1 MKLSVRHRQMPSA
14 VSLGRAGGL
23 QRPVMACKLVQL
35 RSTAVSLDQATI
47 CEVLISDTDGLWES
61 HTVAGHSFNSDTA
74 TLWQSHVI
82 TWHSIKV
89 VTRLDARF

>member
-1 MKLSVRHRQMPSA
+1 M
-14 VSLGRAGGL
+14 
-23 QRPVMACKLVQL
+23 
-35 RSTAVSLDQATI
+35 SLDQATI
-47 CEVLISDTDGLWES
+47 CEVLISDTDVLWES